1 MKLSKRLEL
10 VASMAPEK
18 SRVADV
24 GTDHGYIPIALVER
38 GIAVNAIAMDLRPGP
53 LRRAEDH
60 IRQAGLRGM
69 IQTRLSDGLLKLS
82 PGEADV
88 AVIAGM
94 GGELIIHILDE
105 GRHVWQDMG
114 RFILSPQSDLD
125 KVRRYLREQGFG
137 FIDEAMV
144 EEEGKFYTVM
154 AVSQTEGMPWIP
166 AWDQESIYLYGPVL
180 IEKKDPVLL
189 RFLDKEQ
196 KRIEGVLNHLK
207 NQRTVCGKATEGALT
222 AEKEMERQLHKID
235 EALRLMGTE

>member
-1 MKLSKRLEL
+1 M
-10 VASMAPEK
+10 VPEK

-38 GIAVNAIAMDLRPGP
+38 GIAASAIAMDLRPGP
-53 LRRAEDH
+53 LERAEAHIRRA
-60 IRQAGLRGM
+60 GLGET
-69 IQTRLSDGLLKLS
+69 ITTRLSDGLSKLS

-94 GGELIIHILDE
+94 GGELIIHILDQ

-114 RFILSPQSDLD
+114 RFVISPQSDLD
-125 KVRRYLREQGFG
+125 KVRRYLKEQGFG
-137 FIDEAMV
+137 LIDEAMV

-154 AVSQTEGMPWIP
+154 AVSQAENRPWDP
-166 AWDQESIYLYGPVL
+166 AWEKESAYLYGPIL

-196 KRIEGVLNHLK
+196 KRIEGVLFHLQ
-207 NQRTVCGKATEGALT
+207 NQEAVCKKASEGTLT
-222 AEKEMERQLHKID
+222 AEEEMKRQLYRID
-235 EALRLMGTE
+235 EALRLMGPE

>member
-1 MKLSKRLEL
+1 
-10 VASMAPEK
+10 MALEK

-60 IRQAGLRGM
+60 IRQAGLWGM
-69 IQTRLSDGLLKLS
+69 IQTRLSDGLSKLS

-207 NQRTVCGKATEGALT
+207 NQKTVCGKATEGALT